1 MSSINNKKKPFHLS
15 KQTKY
20 IKIKKDKRKKCKNK
34 IISLQKKPKIKFPSI
49 KIPLTDQKRTRY

>member
-20 IKIKKDKRKKCKNK
+20 KNKKKIKEKNVK
-34 IISLQKKPKIKFPSI
+34 TK
-49 KIPLTDQKRTRY
+49 